1 VKTTEQILE
10 QSGLNWNVTKERLM
24 YAGECTL
31 GANNGLHHTPF
42 YGIVREDTGEVF
54 TTVSKAYEPTQNH
67 IIIETM
73 QEIAGK
79 NELEIIKAIP
89 IHGGRKI
96 VIQMK
101 REVENKIMIGDEITE
116 QFIYAINGHD
126 GSSSLKFGFM
136 NKVLFCENQFA
147 WMSGNA
153 FSGYVHKQSIQ
164 DKVKQLPSIINFT
177 DQEERIADLQE
188 FSTQNANT
196 DLINDLV
203 NYLTNTDKYYSDKN
217 ENIFTE
223 EKLSTRKQN
232 MIHDLESCI
241 VSEVNRIGSTKW
253 GLFNGITRYTTHQ
266 KSSPKRE
273 YGKQESILIGSCGKM
288 NEKAFNFLKEN

>member
-1 VKTTEQILE
+1 MRTTQEILK
-10 QSGLNWNVTKERLM
+10 QNGLNWNVVKEPLM

-54 TTVSKAYEPTQNH
+54 TTVSKAYEPTQNST
-67 IIIETM
+67 IIDTM

-89 IHGGRKI
+89 IHGGRKV

-203 NYLTNTDKYYSDKN
+203 DYLTITDKLAEEMHTRTKN
-217 ENIFTE
+217 IRN
-223 EKLSTRKQN
+223 
-232 MIHDLESCI
+232 DLESCI